1 MKQHISINKIV
12 AADHHS
18 LAIFDIRWTYQ
29 YTPHLQFLLLSS
41 FLFRSRSCS
50 CSPTCYRA
58 KAAAARATNA
68 PMAAC
73 EALLSLGEAEGS
85 SEVVSDPVSE
95 TAAPEVV
102 LVARVVELALVAMVW
117 LVEPVMLVGME
128 PVMVL

>member
-1 MKQHISINKIV
+1 
-12 AADHHS
+12 
-18 LAIFDIRWTYQ
+18 
-29 YTPHLQFLLLSS
+29 
-41 FLFRSRSCS
+41 
-50 CSPTCYRA
+50 
-58 KAAAARATNA
+58 
-68 PMAAC
+68 MAAC